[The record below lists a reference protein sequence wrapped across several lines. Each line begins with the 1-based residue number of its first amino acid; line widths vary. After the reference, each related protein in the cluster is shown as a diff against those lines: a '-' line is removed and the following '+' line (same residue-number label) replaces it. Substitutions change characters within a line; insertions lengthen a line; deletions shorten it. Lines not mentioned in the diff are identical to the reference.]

1 MENITLATEVIA
13 IAKKHRFTVSEVQ
26 KKGAKYSVVF
36 SLPISKEKTW
46 DVAVSFDGT
55 SEGLVKSMRTKLD
68 SFPSNSGKYERFI
81 DLYWDL
87 WEVFGE
93 DDDEEDIPVGML
105 SFDNILSMLS

>member
-1 MENITLATEVIA
+1 MNAKVIE
-13 IAKKHRFTVSEVQ
+13 IAKKHRFAVSDVQ
-26 KKGAKYSVVF
+26 RKSAKYSVVF
-36 SLPISKEKTW
+36 SLPVSKDKNW
-46 DVAVSFDGT
+46 DVTVSFDGT
-55 SEGLVKSMRTKLD
+55 PEGLVKSMRTKLD

-93 DDDEEDIPVGML
+93 DDDEEGIPVGML